1 MDRGENT
8 WHIELKLDHYRTC
21 HSLELEC
28 MENYSS
34 RKRREAVRLL
44 SKMGKHYYIY
54 CVVEEIFVYTC
65 LADKRKVYSY
75 KDIECSSLEMVGMRR
90 LFLARNINKE
100 RHFDIIYII
109 NDSFLHH
116 L

>member
-1 MDRGENT
+1 M
-8 WHIELKLDHYRTC
+8 HIKLKLDHYRTC
-21 HSLELEC
+21 HNLELEC

-90 LFLARNINKE
+90 LFLTGNIDKE
-100 RHFDIIYII
+100 RQF
-109 NDSFLHH
+109 H
-116 L
+116 LLYFTAAILLYHLPSSSVFK